1 MSLTYLLDP
10 VSSSY
15 SVCQMSSAVLLTKE
29 VENIHYA
36 QKINLKIDFPNP
48 RLTDP
53 VPDTEHQWKFLPS
66 KVPFSWSMPI
76 IVRPTFFHIILLFA
90 PFFSFQ
96 AECMLQNASE
106 CLKPGGYF
114 IGTTPD
120 SFDIV
125 QRIRKNGEDANSA
138 GNSIYSVDDRKID
151 LI

>member
-1 MSLTYLLDP
+1 
-10 VSSSY
+10 
-15 SVCQMSSAVLLTKE
+15 
-29 VENIHYA
+29 
-36 QKINLKIDFPNP
+36 
-48 RLTDP
+48 
-53 VPDTEHQWKFLPS
+53 
-66 KVPFSWSMPI
+66 
-76 IVRPTFFHIILLFA
+76 
-90 PFFSFQ
+90 
-96 AECMLQNASE
+96 MLQNASE